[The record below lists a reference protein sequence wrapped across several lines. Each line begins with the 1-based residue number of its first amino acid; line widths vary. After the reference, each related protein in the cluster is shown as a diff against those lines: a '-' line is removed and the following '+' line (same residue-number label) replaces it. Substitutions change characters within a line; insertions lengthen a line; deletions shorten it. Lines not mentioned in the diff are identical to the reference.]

1 MLIIFNNEFT
11 VPLKMSSI
19 HTGVKKMTIIPRY
32 LSNQQRCLIMGD
44 DKGPLSK
51 PIFVGTEQNSGIYT
65 TIEFSN
71 QPYGYPDL
79 SSMFWTGLGFVLV
92 ETDDDYVS
100 ADDYFR
106 LG

>member
-1 MLIIFNNEFT
+1 
-11 VPLKMSSI
+11 
-19 HTGVKKMTIIPRY
+19 MTIISQY
-32 LSNQQRCLIMGD
+32 VNSNTQCLIMGD

-51 PIFVGTEQNSGIYT
+51 PIFVGTEQNNGIYT
-65 TIEFSN
+65 T
-71 QPYGYPDL
+71 
-79 SSMFWTGLGFVLV
+79 MFWTGLGLILV